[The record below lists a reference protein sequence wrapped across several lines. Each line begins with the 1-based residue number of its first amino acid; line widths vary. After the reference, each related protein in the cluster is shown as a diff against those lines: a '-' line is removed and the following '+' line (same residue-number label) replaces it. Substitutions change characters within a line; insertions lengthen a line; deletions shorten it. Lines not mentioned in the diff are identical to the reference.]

1 MYVCVLC
8 IICIIPEAEEEEVQ
22 QNMPPITV
30 SQLDVLMKIRALRKD
45 AAAGPDG
52 LTPRVLKEFEAQL
65 AKPLEILF
73 NKSIQTGEIPEDW
86 RKANVTPIFKK
97 GTKGDPGNYR
107 PVSLTNVL
115 CKLLESI
122 IKDKLLHHLMANNLI
137 KDTQHGFMPGRSCAT
152 NLTEFMDKVTRSVDE
167 DKSVDIIYLDFAKA
181 SDKVPRQRLL
191 DKLRAKKID
200 AKTVNWIENWL
211 SNRTQVVSIQGEKSE
226 SCDVDSGVP
235 QGTMLGPILFTVFID
250 DLELEVKRR
259 LLEVLI
265 RKFADDTK
273 AAKVIGGPEDRDK
286 LQVALDCLYDW
297 ADKWGMSFN
306 VSKCKVMHVG
316 RNNPEYE
323 YTMRG
328 QKLEMMDEE
337 RDIGVMIT
345 KNLKPS
351 VQCEKAA
358 GRAMTVLN
366 QLRRNVHYRN

>member
-1 MYVCVLC
+1 MCK
-8 IICIIPEAEEEEVQ
+8 
-22 QNMPPITV
+22 PI
-30 SQLDVLMKIRALRKD
+30 R
-45 AAAGPDG
+45 
-52 LTPRVLKEFEAQL
+52 
-65 AKPLEILF
+65 
-73 NKSIQTGEIPEDW
+73 TGEIPEDW

-107 PVSLTNVL
+107 PVSLTSVP

-122 IKDKLLHHLMANNLI
+122 IKDKLLHHLMANKLI

-152 NLTEFMDKVTRSVDE
+152 NLTEFKDKVTRSVDE
-167 DKSVDIIYLDFAKA
+167 GGSVDIIYLDFAKA
-181 SDKVPRQRLL
+181 FDKVPRQRLL
-191 DKLRAKKID
+191 KKLRAKKID
-200 AKTVNWIENWL
+200 ERTVNWIENWL

-226 SCDVDSGVP
+226 ACEVGSGVP
-235 QGTMLGPILFTVFID
+235 QGTVLGPILFTVFID
-250 DLELEVKRR
+250 DLEVEVKKR

-286 LQVALDCLYDW
+286 LQEALDCLCDW

-306 VSKCKVMHVG
+306 VSKCKVMHVD
-316 RNNPEYE
+316 RNNQEYE

-328 QKLEMMDEE
+328 QKLEKTDEE

-351 VQCEKAA
+351 AQGEKAA
-358 GRAMTVLN
+358 AG
-366 QLRRNVHYRN
+366 Q